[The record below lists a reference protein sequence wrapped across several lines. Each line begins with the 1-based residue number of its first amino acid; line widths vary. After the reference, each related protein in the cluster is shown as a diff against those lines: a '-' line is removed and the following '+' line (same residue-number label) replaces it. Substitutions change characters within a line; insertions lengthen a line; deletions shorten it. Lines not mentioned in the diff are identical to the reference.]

1 MNIKNDTEETKKLKE
16 LFYTAEKENIE
27 LAFTIAQS
35 TDNQQFLNFYK
46 EWQGICNFYHKHHAM
61 GWSSLS
67 DLSNLLLKIKTNGLF
82 LSNLGLLSFPNFFA
96 AAGEICESL
105 NLNHNDLF
113 SVPEVLQHFGRLK
126 SLNMERCSL
135 SLLPDWLFGL
145 ENLEYLNLN
154 YNLISE
160 LSPQIESLSK
170 LQGFSFI
177 LQGFCPLP
185 LELSELANLKHLAYG
200 ARQRTEET
208 VVFPTTI
215 LACKNL
221 SSLNLTG
228 LDLIELPQQLADL
241 SNLQE
246 LHLHNCRMEHEN
258 FDFCQLP
265 QLRKLSL
272 VGGHI
277 RQIPTTVFDCLQ
289 LEELNLSGTQIN
301 EIPSEISKLQ
311 NLKYLNLADVC
322 INSNSIEFWESQ
334 LRRWLPQTEVEWG
347 FF

>member
-27 LAFTIAQS
+27 LAFTIAEG
-35 TDNQQFLNFYK
+35 TDNQQFLDFYK
-46 EWQGICNFYHKHHAM
+46 RWQDIYNFHHKH
-61 GWSSLS
+61 WPTRLR
-67 DLSNLLLKIKTNGLF
+67 DLSNFLLKIKTNGLF

-160 LSPQIESLSK
+160 LSPRIKSLSK

-177 LQGFCPLP
+177 QRQLCPLP
-185 LELSELANLKHLAYG
+185 LELGDLPNLQYLAYG
-200 ARQRTEET
+200 AKELIEET
-208 VVFPTTI
+208 VAFPTTI
-215 LACKNL
+215 LACQKL
-221 SSLNLTG
+221 YYLNLTG
-228 LDLIELPQQLADL
+228 LDLVELPAQLADL
-241 SNLQE
+241 ANLNE
-246 LHLHNCRMEHEN
+246 LHLDTCRIEHEN
-258 FDFCQLP
+258 FEFQRLP

-272 VGGHI
+272 GGGHI

-301 EIPSEISKLQ
+301 EIPSEIAKLQ
-311 NLKYLNLADVC
+311 NLKFLNLADAC
-322 INSNSIEFWESQ
+322 INSNSIEYWESQ
-334 LRRWLPQTEVEWG
+334 LRRWLPQISVEWG